1 MTQRN
6 NAEGVAI
13 VTGAT
18 GGMGS
23 ASARALAEA
32 GYEQLLLCDI
42 DADRL
47 EAVAAPLRAAG
58 AEVDVLAG
66 NISDPAYPDQIV
78 QSLGGRKISVVV
90 HTAGIGP
97 RGGTPAQILEINLG
111 ATIRLIDAIRDHMAN
126 DSVAVLIASNS
137 AYFPLHPEAAEA
149 AGKRLR
155 SEDVAA
161 LVKFCP
167 DGVVAYP
174 LSKYGVMKL
183 VRHEGKAFGERGARI
198 VSISPGATDTAMV
211 ASERQHTPDL
221 DAMLKAQPIPR
232 IAKPEE
238 MASVAVFLCSPG
250 ASFITA
256 TDVLVDGGMINSMG
270 L

>member
-6 NAEGVAI
+6 RAAGIAI

-23 ASARALAEA
+23 ASARGLAAA
-32 GYEQLLLCDI
+32 GYEELLLCDI
-42 DADRL
+42 DAERL
-47 EAVAAPLRAAG
+47 DAVAAPLRAAG
-58 AEVDVLAG
+58 SKVDVIAG
-66 NISDPAYPDQIV
+66 NIADPAYPGQIV
-78 QSLGGRKISVVV
+78 RTLNGQRICALV

-97 RGGTPAQILEINLG
+97 SGGSLAAILDINL
-111 ATIRLIDAIRDHMAN
+111 AASIRLIDAIRDHMA
-126 DSVAVLIASNS
+126 DGSAAVLIASNS
-137 AYFPLHPEAAEA
+137 AYFPLPAEATEA
-149 AGKRLR
+149 AGKPLR
-155 SEDVAA
+155 PEDVAA
-161 LVKFCP
+161 LAAYCP
-167 DGVVAYP
+167 DGTVAYP

-183 VRHEGKAFGERGARI
+183 VKHEAMAFGARGARI

-211 ASERQHTPDL
+211 ASERATSTNL
-221 DAMLKAQPIPR
+221 DDMLAAQPISR
-232 IAKPEE
+232 IAQPEE

-256 TDVLVDGGMINSMG
+256 TDVLVDGGMINSFG